1 MGTTLSRRA
10 VSLTTGLTMMAAVL
24 AGCESAAPGAETNP
38 DNGVARTHDGR
49 PDLNGI
55 WQTFNTANW
64 NIQDHAASQGPLI
77 ALGAAFS
84 VPGGQGVVV
93 GNEVPYQPWALE
105 KKRENGA
112 SWLTLDP
119 EVKCYL
125 PGVPRAM
132 YLPYPFQIVQT
143 PSHILI
149 AYEFADASRTIYID
163 SDLES
168 PFDTW
173 MGHSTG
179 RWEGDT
185 LVVDVTSFNDQTWFD
200 RAGNFHSD
208 ALQVVERYT
217 PIGPDHIDYEA
228 TITDPE
234 VFTEPWTIRMP
245 LYRRVED
252 NLQLVE
258 YKCVEFTEELIWGHL
273 KKQDQ

>member
-1 MGTTLSRRA
+1 M
-10 VSLTTGLTMMAAVL
+10 
-24 AGCESAAPGAETNP
+24 
-38 DNGVARTHDGR
+38 
-49 PDLNGI
+49 
-55 WQTFNTANW
+55 
-64 NIQDHAASQGPLI
+64 I

-84 VPGGQGVVV
+84 MPGGQGVVV

>member
-1 MGTTLSRRA
+1 MRSAQGIGA
-10 VSLTTGLTMMAAVL
+10 VGVGLALIVGAAGSTGCQSPPATEIAAE
-24 AGCESAAPGAETNP
+24 ADGIS
-38 DNGVARTHDGR
+38 RTHDGR
-49 PDLNGI
+49 PDFNGI

-93 GNEVPYQPWALE
+93 GNEIPYQPWALE
-105 KKRENGA
+105 QKAKNGEN
-112 SWLTLDP
+112 WLTEDP
-119 EVKCYL
+119 EVKCYM

-149 AYEFADASRTIYID
+149 AYEFADASRTIYMN

-173 MGHSTG
+173 MGHSRG
-179 RWEGDT
+179 HWDGDT
-185 LVVDVTSFNDQTWFD
+185 LVVEVSSFNDQTWFD
-200 RAGNFHSD
+200 RAGNFHSA
-208 ALQVVERYT
+208 ALEVVERYT
-217 PIGPDHIDYEA
+217 PRGPNHIDYEA

-234 VFTEPWTIRMP
+234 VFTESWTIRMP
-245 LYRRVED
+245 LYRRVEE

-273 KKQDQ
+273 RKQD